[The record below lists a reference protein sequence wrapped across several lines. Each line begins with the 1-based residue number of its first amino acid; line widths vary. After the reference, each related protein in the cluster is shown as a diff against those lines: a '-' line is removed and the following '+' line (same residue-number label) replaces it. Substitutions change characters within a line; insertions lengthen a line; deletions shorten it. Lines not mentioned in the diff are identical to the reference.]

1 MEATALKPSCP
12 TCRGSGYVT
21 FVKGDCAAAKVC
33 GCQATCVTCEGSGR
47 VYQER
52 DGYQF
57 LRACDCQGV
66 RHGVALY
73 NAAKLPAVLA
83 GRDLETLKPHFAELK
98 EAKREAQ
105 DYCARYVPGRTTDG
119 LLFSGP
125 VGTGKTHLLGALLHE
140 LTLEHR
146 VGCRFVEI
154 SFLYSEI
161 RNGFSQ
167 GRSSLDIIAPLSEV
181 PVLAIDELGKGKLS
195 PFEQETIDELVSRRY
210 NAGRATLLATN
221 YGVADESRAR
231 ASFTSTADRMSE
243 QRAELSL
250 KERVGER
257 VYSRLHQMCRFL
269 MFPATANDYRKL
281 ASRP

>member
-1 MEATALKPSCP
+1 MEVTALKPACP
-12 TCRGSGYVT
+12 TCRGAGYVVQT
-21 FVKGDCAAAKVC
+21 QGETAVARVCA
-33 GCQATCVTCEGSGR
+33 CQAACPRCEGAGR
-47 VYQER
+47 VYEER

-57 LRACDCQGV
+57 LRACACQRVRQGV
-66 RHGVALY
+66 TLH

-83 GRDLETLKPHFAELK
+83 GRDFDSLKPHFAELEK
-98 EAKREAQ
+98 AKREAL
-105 DYCARYVPGRTTDG
+105 DYCARFVPGKTTEG

-125 VGTGKTHLLGALLHE
+125 VGTGKTHLLASILRY
-140 LTLEHR
+140 LTLEAR
-146 VGCRFVEI
+146 VACRYVEI

-181 PVLAIDELGKGKLS
+181 PVLALDELGKGKMS
-195 PFEQETIDELVSRRY
+195 PFEQETIDELISRRY

-221 YGVADESRAR
+221 YAVADESRAR
-231 ASFTSTADRMSE
+231 APFTSTADRVQE

-257 VYSRLHQMCRFL
+257 VYSRLHQMCRFVV
-269 MFPATANDYRKL
+269 FPPTALDYRKL
-281 ASRP
+281 SARV